1 MSLELFKRFFV
12 DTFLFTVKDFFLSK
26 VDEVFDLYVLFFM
39 SVSSYSQKKSLKINS
54 KKLPL
59 RKPLSRNDKVIMAL
73 FQKLHVKPFQ
83 FLMKSLVWKIIDTD
97 DMERSLKFFPVY
109 NILGQSIKLTPRQ
122 RKTLCPD
129 GNILLDEFMTVIIKS
144 IPIVDH
150 HSIGVN
156 SFTIQSMDDLRKVNF
171 FALDND
177 TVFFYKLTNRQQ
189 LFTRTIAAVGKEVFF
204 SDLSL
209 NKNYIPDGTFAKKLY
224 KLNE

>member
-1 MSLELFKRFFV
+1 
-12 DTFLFTVKDFFLSK
+12 
-26 VDEVFDLYVLFFM
+26 
-39 SVSSYSQKKSLKINS
+39 
-54 KKLPL
+54 
-59 RKPLSRNDKVIMAL
+59 MAL

-129 GNILLDEFMTVIIKS
+129 GNILLDEFMTVIIES

-171 FALDND
+171 FTLDND
-177 TVFFYKLTNRQQ
+177 TVFFYKLADWQE